1 MSFIEN
7 VYSLL
12 LLGITS
18 HPLCLSSSSLNY
30 FYLFMKTCPWCCE
43 ILGGRDQNFFYK
55 LSVLLLLHWVF
66 VAACRLSLVVASR
79 GYSSLQSLGFSLRWL
94 LLLQSTG
101 SGAQALG
108 HWLSSSGTPA
118 LVGPQCVKS
127 SWTRDHISVP
137 CIGRQ
142 ILAYYTAREVPRLP
156 IFIFTFCF
164 EMISDLQKS
173 FKKCINNFH
182 MTLT

>member
-1 MSFIEN
+1 MSFLEN

-18 HPLCLSSSSLNY
+18 HPLCLSSSSLNNV
-30 FYLFMKTCPWCCE
+30 YLFMMTCPWCCE

-55 LSVLLLLHWVF
+55 LSVLLFHWVF
-66 VAACRLSLVVASR
+66 VAACRLSLVVAGR
-79 GYSSLQSLGFSLRWL
+79 GYSSLQTLGFSLRWL
-94 LLLQSTG
+94 LLLRSTG

-108 HWLSSSGTPA
+108 HGLNSSGAPA

-127 SWTRDHISVP
+127 SWTRNHISVP
-137 CIGRQ
+137 CTGRQ

-182 MTLT
+182 MTFT